1 MTRKVKNIVTFAAL
15 LLVGIAFFLLG
26 HFTTI
31 HHSLTGTYGSGTPD
45 ARSIYVVLDADD
57 RFTIYD
63 QNAVRA
69 SGRCEAVAQDE
80 DAYAYALVDDAGG
93 KVGYVV
99 QKGEQIFLLGFDD
112 TEHLLEKI
120 SDDALYK
127 NFDAG
132 I

>member
-1 MTRKVKNIVTFAAL
+1 MTYKIKTIAKLAVLVLAGMAL
-15 LLVGIAFFLLG
+15 FLLG

-69 SGRCEAVAQDE
+69 SGHCEAVAQDE
-80 DAYAYALVDDAGG
+80 DVYALVDDAGG

-112 TEHLLEKI
+112 TEQLLEKI

-127 NFDAG
+127 KFDAG

>member
-1 MTRKVKNIVTFAAL
+1 MTRKVKNIVKLTAL
-15 LLVGIAFFLLG
+15 LLAGIALFLLG

-45 ARSIYVVLDADD
+45 ARSIYVVLDADN

-63 QNAVRA
+63 QDAVRA

-80 DAYAYALVDDAGG
+80 DAYVLVENMGE
-93 KVGYVV
+93 KIGYVV
-99 QKGEQIFLLGFDD
+99 QKGEQILLLGFDD
-112 TEHLLEKI
+112 TEQLLEKI

>member
-1 MTRKVKNIVTFAAL
+1 MTRKVKNIVKLTAL
-15 LLVGIAFFLLG
+15 LLAGIALFLLG

-45 ARSIYVVLDADD
+45 ARSIYVVLDADN

-63 QNAVRA
+63 QDAVRA

-80 DAYAYALVDDAGG
+80 DAYVLVENTGE
-93 KVGYVV
+93 KIGYVV
-99 QKGEQIFLLGFDD
+99 QKGEQILLLGFDD
-112 TEHLLEKI
+112 TEQLLEKI

>member
-1 MTRKVKNIVTFAAL
+1 MTRKVKTIVKFTAL
-15 LLVGIAFFLLG
+15 LLAGIALFLLG

-31 HHSLTGTYGSGTPD
+31 HHSLTGTYGTGAPD
-45 ARSIYVVLDADD
+45 PRSIYVVLDADD

-63 QNAVRA
+63 QETVRA

-80 DAYAYALVDDAGG
+80 DVYALVEDTGE
-93 KVGYVV
+93 KIGYVV
-99 QKGEQIFLLGFDD
+99 QKGAQILLLGFDN
-112 TEHLLEKI
+112 TEQLLEKI

-127 NFDAG
+127 KFDAG

>member
-1 MTRKVKNIVTFAAL
+1 MTTKMKNLAKLAAL
-15 LLVGIAFFLLG
+15 LLAGIALFLLG

-31 HHSLTGTYGSGTPD
+31 HHSLTGTYGSGMPD

-69 SGRCEAVAQDE
+69 SGRCEAMAQDE
-80 DAYAYALVDDAGG
+80 DVYALVDDAGG

-99 QKGEQIFLLGFDD
+99 QNGEQILLLGFDD
-112 TEHLLEKI
+112 TEQLLEKI

>member
-1 MTRKVKNIVTFAAL
+1 MTRKVKNIVKFTAF

-63 QNAVRA
+63 QDAVLV
-69 SGRCEAVAQDE
+69 SGHYEAAAQE
-80 DAYAYALVDDAGG
+80 AQVYALIDEANE

-99 QKGEQIFLLGFDD
+99 QDGKKIVLLGVGD
-112 TEHLLEKI
+112 TDQVLEKI
-120 SDDALYK
+120 SDDALYLHDL
-127 NFDAG
+127 DA
-132 I
+132 

>member
-1 MTRKVKNIVTFAAL
+1 MPQKLKTLSKLAVIVLAAI
-15 LLVGIAFFLLG
+15 GIFLLG

-45 ARSIYVVLDADD
+45 VRSIYVVLDADD

-80 DAYAYALVDDAGG
+80 DVYALVDDAGG

-99 QKGEQIFLLGFDD
+99 QKGEQILLLGFDG
-112 TEHLLEKI
+112 TEQLLEKI

-127 NFDAG
+127 KFDAG

>member
-1 MTRKVKNIVTFAAL
+1 MPQKLKTLSKLAVIVLAAI
-15 LLVGIAFFLLG
+15 GIFLLG

-45 ARSIYVVLDADD
+45 ARSIYVVFDADD
-57 RFTIYD
+57 CFTIYD

-69 SGRCEAVAQDE
+69 SGHCEAVAQDE
-80 DAYAYALVDDAGG
+80 DVYALVDDAGG

-99 QKGEQIFLLGFDD
+99 QKGEQILLLGFDG
-112 TEHLLEKI
+112 TEQLLEKI
-120 SDDALYK
+120 SDDAFYK

>member
-1 MTRKVKNIVTFAAL
+1 MSQKLKTLSKLAAL
-15 LLVGIAFFLLG
+15 LLAGIALFLLG
-26 HFTTI
+26 HFTTL

-45 ARSIYVVLDADD
+45 VRSIYVVLDADD

-69 SGRCEAVAQDE
+69 SGRCEAVTQDE
-80 DAYAYALVDDAGG
+80 DAYALVEDTGE
-93 KVGYVV
+93 KIGYVV
-99 QKGEQIFLLGFDD
+99 QEGEQILLLGVDD
-112 TEHLLEKI
+112 TEQLLEKI

-127 NFDAG
+127 KFDAG

>member
-1 MTRKVKNIVTFAAL
+1 MKTFLKVAAL
-15 LLVGIAFFLLG
+15 LLAAMVIFLLG

-45 ARSIYVVLDADD
+45 VRSIYVVLDADD

-69 SGRCEAVAQDE
+69 SGRCETVAQDE
-80 DAYAYALVDDAGG
+80 DVYALVDDAGG

-99 QKGEQIFLLGFDD
+99 QKGEQILLLGFDD
-112 TEHLLEKI
+112 TEQLLEKI

>member
-1 MTRKVKNIVTFAAL
+1 MSQKLKTLSKLAAL
-15 LLVGIAFFLLG
+15 LLAGIALFLLG

-31 HHSLTGTYGSGTPD
+31 HHSMTGTYGSGTPD

-80 DAYAYALVDDAGG
+80 DVYALDDAGG

-99 QKGEQIFLLGFDD
+99 QKGEQILLLGFDG
-112 TEHLLEKI
+112 TEQLLEKI

>member
-1 MTRKVKNIVTFAAL
+1 MTRKVVKNIVTFAAL
-15 LLVGIAFFLLG
+15 LLAGIALFLLG

-45 ARSIYVVLDADD
+45 VRSIYVVLDADD
-57 RFTIYD
+57 CFIIYD

-80 DAYAYALVDDAGG
+80 DVYALVDDAGG

-99 QKGEQIFLLGFDD
+99 QKGEQILLLGFDG
-112 TEHLLEKI
+112 TEQLLEKI

-127 NFDAG
+127 KFDAG

>member
-1 MTRKVKNIVTFAAL
+1 MPQKLKTLSKLAVIVLAAI
-15 LLVGIAFFLLG
+15 GIFLLG

-45 ARSIYVVLDADD
+45 VRSIYVVLDADD

-80 DAYAYALVDDAGG
+80 DVYALVDDAGG

-99 QKGEQIFLLGFDD
+99 QKGEQILLLGFDD
-112 TEHLLEKI
+112 TEQLLEKI

-127 NFDAG
+127 KFDAG

>member
-1 MTRKVKNIVTFAAL
+1 MPQKLKTLSKLAVIVLAAI
-15 LLVGIAFFLLG
+15 GIFLLG

-45 ARSIYVVLDADD
+45 ARSIYVVFDADD
-57 RFTIYD
+57 CFTIND

-69 SGRCEAVAQDE
+69 SGHCEAVAQDE
-80 DAYAYALVDDAGG
+80 DVYALVDDAGG

-99 QKGEQIFLLGFDD
+99 QEGEQILLLGFDG
-112 TEHLLEKI
+112 TEQLLEKI

-127 NFDAG
+127 KFDAG

>member
-1 MTRKVKNIVTFAAL
+1 MSQKLKTLSKLAVIVLAAI
-15 LLVGIAFFLLG
+15 GIFLLG

-69 SGRCEAVAQDE
+69 SGHCEAVAQDE
-80 DAYAYALVDDAGG
+80 DVYALVDDAGG

-99 QKGEQIFLLGFDD
+99 QEGEQIFLLGFDD
-112 TEHLLEKI
+112 TEQLLEKI

>member
-1 MTRKVKNIVTFAAL
+1 MSQKLKNLSKLAAL
-15 LLVGIAFFLLG
+15 LLAGIALFLLG
-26 HFTTI
+26 HFTTL

-45 ARSIYVVLDADD
+45 VRSIYVVLDADD

-80 DAYAYALVDDAGG
+80 EVYALVDDAGG

-99 QKGEQIFLLGFDD
+99 QNGEQILLLGFDE
-112 TEHLLEKI
+112 TEQLLEKI

-127 NFDAG
+127 KFDAG

>member
-1 MTRKVKNIVTFAAL
+1 MTYKIKTIVKLAV
-15 LLVGIAFFLLG
+15 LVLAGIALFLLG

-45 ARSIYVVLDADD
+45 PRSIYVVLDADD
-57 RFTIYD
+57 HFTIYD
-63 QNAVRA
+63 QDAVRA

-80 DAYAYALVDDAGG
+80 DVYALVDDAGG

-99 QKGEQIFLLGFDD
+99 QKGEQILLLGFDD
-112 TEHLLEKI
+112 TEQLLEKI

-132 I
+132 N

>member
-1 MTRKVKNIVTFAAL
+1 MSQKLKTLSKLAAL
-15 LLVGIAFFLLG
+15 LLAGIALFLLG
-26 HFTTI
+26 HFTTL
-31 HHSLTGTYGSGTPD
+31 HHSLTGTYGSGTLD
-45 ARSIYVVLDADD
+45 VRSIYVVLDADD

-69 SGRCEAVAQDE
+69 SGHCEAVAQDE
-80 DAYAYALVDDAGG
+80 EVYALVDDAGG

-99 QKGEQIFLLGFDD
+99 QEGEQIFLLGFDG
-112 TEHLLEKI
+112 TEQLLEKI

-127 NFDAG
+127 KFDAG

>member
-1 MTRKVKNIVTFAAL
+1 MKTFLKVTAL
-15 LLVGIAFFLLG
+15 LLAAMVIFLLG

-45 ARSIYVVLDADD
+45 VRSIYVVLDADD

-69 SGRCEAVAQDE
+69 SGHCEAVAQDE
-80 DAYAYALVDDAGG
+80 DVYALMDDAGG

-99 QKGEQIFLLGFDD
+99 QEGEQIFLLGFDG
-112 TEHLLEKI
+112 TEQLLEKI

>member
-1 MTRKVKNIVTFAAL
+1 MSQKLKNLSKLAAL
-15 LLVGIAFFLLG
+15 LLAGIALFLLG
-26 HFTTI
+26 HFTTL

-45 ARSIYVVLDADD
+45 VRSIYVVLDADD

-69 SGRCEAVAQDE
+69 SGCCEAVAQDE
-80 DAYAYALVDDAGG
+80 DVYALVEDTGE
-93 KVGYVV
+93 KIGYVV
-99 QKGEQIFLLGFDD
+99 QDGERILLLGFDG
-112 TEHLLEKI
+112 TEQLLEKI

-127 NFDAG
+127 NLDAG

>member
-1 MTRKVKNIVTFAAL
+1 MKTFLKVTAL
-15 LLVGIAFFLLG
+15 LLAAMAIFLLG

-69 SGRCEAVAQDE
+69 SGRCETVAQDE
-80 DAYAYALVDDAGG
+80 DVYALVDDAGG

-99 QKGEQIFLLGFDD
+99 QKGEQILLLGFDD
-112 TEHLLEKI
+112 TEQLLEKI
-120 SDDALYK
+120 SDGALYK
-127 NFDAG
+127 NLDAG

>member
-1 MTRKVKNIVTFAAL
+1 MTRKVVKNIVMFAAL
-15 LLVGIAFFLLG
+15 LLAGIALFLLG

-45 ARSIYVVLDADD
+45 VRSIYVVLDADD
-57 RFTIYD
+57 CFTIYD

-80 DAYAYALVDDAGG
+80 DVYALVDDAGG

-99 QKGEQIFLLGFDD
+99 QKGEQILLLGFDG
-112 TEHLLEKI
+112 TEQLLEKI

-127 NFDAG
+127 NLDAG

>member
-1 MTRKVKNIVTFAAL
+1 MTRKVVKNIVTFAAL
-15 LLVGIAFFLLG
+15 LLAGIALFLLG
-26 HFTTI
+26 HFTTL

-45 ARSIYVVLDADD
+45 VRSIYVVLDADD

-80 DAYAYALVDDAGG
+80 EVYALVDDAGG

-99 QKGEQIFLLGFDD
+99 QKGEQILLLGFDG
-112 TEHLLEKI
+112 TEQLLEKI
-120 SDDALYK
+120 NDDALYK
-127 NFDAG
+127 KFDAG

>member
-1 MTRKVKNIVTFAAL
+1 MSQKLKNLSKLAAL
-15 LLVGIAFFLLG
+15 LLAGIALFLLG
-26 HFTTI
+26 HFTTL

-45 ARSIYVVLDADD
+45 VRSIYVVLDADD

-80 DAYAYALVDDAGG
+80 DVYALVDDAGG

-99 QKGEQIFLLGFDD
+99 QNGEQIFLLGFDD
-112 TEHLLEKI
+112 TEQLLEKI

>member
-1 MTRKVKNIVTFAAL
+1 MKTFLKVITL
-15 LLVGIAFFLLG
+15 LLAAMAIFLLG

-45 ARSIYVVLDADD
+45 VRSIYVVLDADD

-80 DAYAYALVDDAGG
+80 DVYALVDDAGG

-99 QKGEQIFLLGFDD
+99 QKGEQILLLGFDG
-112 TEHLLEKI
+112 TEQLLEKI

-127 NFDAG
+127 KFDAG

>member
-1 MTRKVKNIVTFAAL
+1 MKTFLKVTAL
-15 LLVGIAFFLLG
+15 LLAAMVIFLLG

-45 ARSIYVVLDADD
+45 VRSIYVVLDADD

-69 SGRCEAVAQDE
+69 SGHCEAVAQDE
-80 DAYAYALVDDAGG
+80 DVYALVDDVGG

-112 TEHLLEKI
+112 TEQLLEKI

-127 NFDAG
+127 KFDAG

>member
-1 MTRKVKNIVTFAAL
+1 MTYKIKTIVKLAVL
-15 LLVGIAFFLLG
+15 VLVGMALFLLG

-31 HHSLTGTYGSGTPD
+31 HHSLTGTYSAGNEPD

-57 RFTIYD
+57 GFTIYD

-69 SGRCEAVAQDE
+69 SGRCEAVTQDE
-80 DAYAYALVDDAGG
+80 DVYALVEDNGE
-93 KVGYVV
+93 KIGYVV
-99 QKGEQIFLLGFDD
+99 QKGAQILLLGFDD
-112 TEHLLEKI
+112 TEQLLEKI

-127 NFDAG
+127 NFDVG

>member
-1 MTRKVKNIVTFAAL
+1 MKTFLKVIAL
-15 LLVGIAFFLLG
+15 LLAAMAIFLLG

-45 ARSIYVVLDADD
+45 VRSIYVVLDADD

-80 DAYAYALVDDAGG
+80 DVYALVDDAGG

-99 QKGEQIFLLGFDD
+99 QKGEQILLLGFDG
-112 TEHLLEKI
+112 TEQLLEKI

-127 NFDAG
+127 KFDAG

>member
-1 MTRKVKNIVTFAAL
+1 MKTFLKVAAL
-15 LLVGIAFFLLG
+15 LLVAMVIFLLG

-45 ARSIYVVLDADD
+45 VRSIYVVLDADD

-69 SGRCEAVAQDE
+69 SGRCETVAQDE
-80 DAYAYALVDDAGG
+80 DVYALVDDAGG

-99 QKGEQIFLLGFDD
+99 QKGEQILLLGFDD
-112 TEHLLEKI
+112 TEQLLEKI
-120 SDDALYK
+120 SDGALYK
-127 NFDAG
+127 NLDAG

>member
-1 MTRKVKNIVTFAAL
+1 MTTKMKNLAKLAAL
-15 LLVGIAFFLLG
+15 LLAAIGIFLLG

-45 ARSIYVVLDADD
+45 VRSIYVVLDADD
-57 RFTIYD
+57 CFTIYD

-69 SGRCEAVAQDE
+69 SGRCETVAQDE
-80 DAYAYALVDDAGG
+80 DVYALVDDAGG

-99 QKGEQIFLLGFDD
+99 QEGEQILLLGFDD
-112 TEHLLEKI
+112 TEQLLEKI

>member
-1 MTRKVKNIVTFAAL
+1 MTRKVKNIVKFTAL
-15 LLVGIAFFLLG
+15 LLAGIAFFLLG

-45 ARSIYVVLDADD
+45 LRSIYVVLDADD
-57 RFTIYD
+57 HFTIYD

-69 SGRCEAVAQDE
+69 SGRCEAVAQD
-80 DAYAYALVDDAGG
+80 DDVYALVEDTGE
-93 KVGYVV
+93 KIGYVV
-99 QKGEQIFLLGFDD
+99 QEGERILLLGFDD
-112 TEHLLEKI
+112 VEQLLEKI

-127 NFDAG
+127 NFDTG

>member
-1 MTRKVKNIVTFAAL
+1 MKTFLKVTAL
-15 LLVGIAFFLLG
+15 LLAAMVIFLLG
-26 HFTTI
+26 HFTTL
-31 HHSLTGTYGSGTPD
+31 HYNLSGTYGSGTPD
-45 ARSIYVVLDADD
+45 VRSIYVVLDADD

-69 SGRCEAVAQDE
+69 SGRCETVAQDE
-80 DAYAYALVDDAGG
+80 DVYALVDDAGG

-99 QKGEQIFLLGFDD
+99 QEGEQILLLGFDD
-112 TEHLLEKI
+112 TEQLLEKI